1 MREKPMVGLSA
12 VTVIAVCLLLAGCG
26 SKESVKEKAP
36 VVRTQVV
43 RMDGTGQPVSYSGE
57 VRGRYESQLAFQ
69 VSGKIVRRTVDLGST
84 VNPGDTLMEIDPKD
98 ISQSVAVSSAQVY
111 SAESQLKLAESN
123 LRRYRQLYEQQAV
136 SRAQYEQY
144 QSAYDAALA
153 TARQASAQHAQSSNQ
168 LGYSVL
174 QADGAGVISAVNAEV
189 GQVVSAGQ
197 SVVTLVRDGER
208 EVEIDV
214 PENRGG
220 ELRKAG
226 QISVSFWALPGVAV
240 AGKVREVAPMADKV
254 SRTYKVRV
262 SLPDCPPEVK
272 LGMTATVTVAAPV
285 PGPEKGKAAYIPLSA
300 VYQTGDNPGVWVVD
314 NGAVALRKVKLGA
327 FGVGKVEVTEGL
339 REGEMIVTAGV
350 HKLRE
355 GQKVRTGD
363 GR

>member
-1 MREKPMVGLSA
+1 MQRRPMMGR
-12 VTVIAVCLLLAGCG
+12 IAVAVFAVCFLLAGCAG
-26 SKESVKEKAP
+26 KEMVREEAP
-36 VVRTQVV
+36 LVRTQLV
-43 RMDGTGQPVSYSGE
+43 RMDGAGRTVSYSGE
-57 VRGRYESQLAFQ
+57 VRGRFESQLAFQ
-69 VSGKIVRRTVDLGST
+69 VSGKIVRRTIDLGSA
-84 VNPGDTLMEIDPKD
+84 VKAGDTLMEIDPKD
-98 ISQSVAVSSAQVY
+98 ISQAVAVSSAQVY

-153 TARQASAQHAQSSNQ
+153 AARQAAAQHAQSSNQ

-197 SVVTLVRDGER
+197 AVVTLVRDSER

-214 PENRGG
+214 PENRGE

-226 QISVSFWALPGVAV
+226 RISVTFWALPGVTV

-262 SLPDCPPEVK
+262 SLPDCPPEVR
-272 LGMTATVTVAAPV
+272 LGMTASVTVTAA
-285 PGPEKGKAAYIPLSA
+285 GKEKTAYIPLAA
-300 VYQTGDNPGVWVVD
+300 VYQTGDSPAVWVVE
-314 NGAVALRKVKLGA
+314 NGAVSLRTVKLGA
-327 FGVGKVEVTEGL
+327 FGDGRVELLAGL
-339 REGEMIVTAGV
+339 RDGETIVTAGV

-363 GR
+363 GQ

>member
-1 MREKPMVGLSA
+1 MRKKPMVGGIA
-12 VTVIAVCLLLAGCG
+12 VTFLAVCLLLTGCG
-26 SKESVKEKAP
+26 SKEKVKEEAP

-43 RMDGTGQPVSYSGE
+43 RMGGAGQPVSYSGE

-98 ISQSVAVSSAQVY
+98 ISQAVAVSSAQVY
-111 SAESQLKLAESN
+111 SADSQLRLAESN

-153 TARQASAQHAQSSNQ
+153 AARQASAQHAQSSNQ

-197 SVVTLVRDGER
+197 AVVTLVRDGER

-214 PENRGG
+214 PENRGE
-220 ELRKAG
+220 ELRKAE
-226 QISVSFWALPGVAV
+226 QISVNFWALPGVAI

-262 SLPDCPPEVK
+262 SLPACPPEVK
-272 LGMTATVTVAAPV
+272 LGMTATVTVAAP
-285 PGPEKGKAAYIPLSA
+285 GSGKGRSAFIPLSA
-300 VYQTGDNPGVWVVD
+300 VYQTGDFPGVWVVE
-314 NGAVALRKVKLGA
+314 NGVVTLRTVKLGA
-327 FGVGKVEVTEGL
+327 FGDGKVEVTEGL
-339 REGEMIVTAGV
+339 REGETIVTAGV

>member
-1 MREKPMVGLSA
+1 MEKKRLLGGMALI
-12 VTVIAVCLLLAGCG
+12 VIAGLLLAGCG
-26 SKESVKEKAP
+26 NKEKAKEEAP
-36 VVRTQVV
+36 LVRTQVV
-43 RMDGTGQPVSYSGE
+43 KVDGAGRPASYAGE

-69 VSGKIVRRTVDLGST
+69 VGGKIVKRTVDLGST
-84 VNPGDTLMEIDPKD
+84 VRAGDALMEIDPKD
-98 ISQSVAVSSAQVY
+98 ISQAVAVSSAQVY
-111 SAESQLKLAESN
+111 STESQLKLAESN

-144 QSAYDAALA
+144 QNAYDAALA
-153 TARQASAQHAQSSNQ
+153 AARQASAQHAQSSNQ

-174 QADGAGVISAVNAEV
+174 QADGAGVIAAVNAEV

-197 SVVTLVRDGER
+197 TVVTLVRDGER

-214 PENRGG
+214 PENRG
-220 ELRKAG
+220 EALRKAG
-226 QISVSFWALPGVAV
+226 QISVTFWALPGVTV

-262 SLPDCPPEVK
+262 SLPECPPEVR
-272 LGMTATVTVAAPV
+272 LGMTANVTVAAA
-285 PGPEKGKAAYIPLSA
+285 GKEKAASIPLA
-300 VYQTGDNPGVWVVD
+300 AIYQTGNDPGVWVVE
-314 NGAVALRKVKLGA
+314 NGAVSLRKVRVGA
-327 FGVGKVEVTEGL
+327 FGDGMVEVTEGL
-339 REGEMIVTAGV
+339 RDGELIVTAGV